1 MFFLVVNALNCGY
14 FLGLNPVVWYSFL
27 EGELDICFFVTLRI
41 ATVLRVQH
49 GVLALFVL
57 PAFLFFVLV
66 HSGVMVFHAIGR
78 VRRMPWAS
86 RARVALPPNPL
97 HPGHDPAVGWAI
109 FFKFFRVAATISL
122 LGLFLDWTLPLGG
135 FWGRRCRGADCIRDG
150 GPRPLEASLIWV
162 F

>member
-14 FLGLNPVVWYSFL
+14 LLGLNPVVWYSFL
-27 EGELDICFFVTLRI
+27 EGELDICFFVTLWI

-57 PAFLFFVLV
+57 PTAVFFFVLV
-66 HSGVMVFHAIGR
+66 HSGVMVSHAIGR

-109 FFKFFRVAATISL
+109 FQVLSSCCNDIFAWFIFGLDFATGWFFGAVVAVEQIVYVTAA
-122 LGLFLDWTLPLGG
+122 P
-135 FWGRRCRGADCIRDG
+135 GRWRHR
-150 GPRPLEASLIWV
+150 
-162 F
+162 